1 MTEPKHLTCK
11 RCGATR
17 GEHCATPS
25 GRPTA
30 RGSHWVRIAEVRAL
44 RHRRDAR
51 QRELFTEASHDA

>member
-1 MTEPKHLTCK
+1 MNPEPKHLTCK

-30 RGSHWVRIAEVRAL
+30 RGSHWVRIAACHAL
-44 RHRRDAR
+44 RRRRDAR
-51 QRELFTEASHDA
+51 QRELFAESSA